1 MIVYPVV
8 VGDLNG
14 SMDRTVFYKVEDRCI
29 GRKKNQSKEREY
41 SDVERE
47 QHLKFGFMVK
57 LARRAKYVVRESL
70 VRLPRYLS
78 AVNYFMRL
86 NLPYCTV
93 EDLEGGVV
101 SFDYERLVFAEGTLA
116 SPGVTVSFS
125 EEDNQFTFAVSSQ
138 GGRDLPGKKGT
149 DKVFAV
155 LLESQL
161 MQAYQIELGTRG
173 EETTVMEALEP
184 GWNAEN
190 VHVYAYAYSKEEKE
204 TSNTLYLPLA

>member
-1 MIVYPVV
+1 MEVYPVV
-8 VGDLNG
+8 VGDLKG
-14 SMDRTVFYKVEDRCI
+14 SMDRTVFYKVEDRCF
-29 GRKKNQSKEREY
+29 GRKKNQPKEREF
-41 SDVERE
+41 SNEE
-47 QHLKFGFMVK
+47 QEHHLKFGFVGR
-57 LARRAKYVVRESL
+57 LAGRVRYVLRECL
-70 VRLPRYLS
+70 WNKPKHLTLPNYFVRL
-78 AVNYFMRL
+78 NFGNCM
-86 NLPYCTV
+86 V
-93 EDLEGGVV
+93 EDLESGMV

-116 SPGVTVSFS
+116 SPSVTASFS
-125 EEDNQFTFAVSSQ
+125 EEDNQFTFAISPL

-173 EETTVMEALEP
+173 EEATVTEALEP